1 MQHVVDEFV
10 FQNDEIA
17 RSIILAMNE
26 LAETHTY
33 EEMSIRQICEKA
45 NVSRTTFYRRFDGKI
60 EAAEWVMR
68 RVSAIGLAQIGRTLT
83 WHEGITMTLAA
94 TKRFAA
100 FFRAGGEWGDSA
112 ARRIMDDFTS
122 YHVGMFIDTVT
133 RYKRIRLDEGLE
145 YVLRFWVY
153 SLCDALFFWRI
164 SDFAIP
170 VNQMAEYLE
179 RAVPAEIHE
188 MLQEP
193 VSLTGDEVFF
203 KLREE
208 SEESIA

>member
-26 LAETHTY
+26 IAETHTY
-33 EEMSIRQICEKA
+33 EEMSIRQICERA
-45 NVSRTTFYRRFDGKI
+45 SVSRTTFYRRFDGKVA
-60 EAAEWVMR
+60 AAEWVMR

-83 WHEGITMTLAA
+83 WREGIAMTLMA

-100 FFRAGGEWGDSA
+100 LFRAGGEWGDSVA
-112 ARRIMDDFTS
+112 PRLMDDFTS
-122 YHVGMFIDTVT
+122 YHAGMFIDTVT
-133 RYKRIRLDEGLE
+133 RCKRIRLDEGLE
-145 YVLRFWVY
+145 YVIRFWVY
-153 SLCDALFFWRI
+153 SLCDALFFWRT
-164 SDFAIP
+164 SDFALP

-188 MLQEP
+188 MLKDP
-193 VSLTGDEVFF
+193 VNSMGDE
-203 KLREE
+203 LLSRM